1 MFRTAAC
8 YLRTSLRFAYNY
20 GLVTT
25 HLSIPTMASPTVAEY
40 GRAIAI
46 ASMAAQQ
53 ASPEARALANSNQA
67 VHHHIMEMS
76 FLLAGGPFDVD
87 EAATYVAEEMN
98 RFVAAIDAQ
107 QSNDS

>member
-1 MFRTAAC
+1 
-8 YLRTSLRFAYNY
+8 
-20 GLVTT
+20 
-25 HLSIPTMASPTVAEY
+25 MASPTVAEY

-53 ASPEARALANSNQA
+53 ASPEARALANSNQD

>member
-25 HLSIPTMASPTVAEY
+25 HLSILAEY